1 MVARRSAMNTVLW
14 VCQIALAGVF
24 LYSGVN
30 KALRPVDDLVARGQ
44 TGVEGLPA
52 SLVHAIGASELLGVV
67 GLILPWWSQIV
78 PQLTPI
84 AASCLAVVVLLA
96 TGIHIKRREF
106 GTSMATA
113 TLVALC
119 AFVALG
125 RFRDL

>member
-1 MVARRSAMNTVLW
+1 MNVVLW
-14 VCQIALAGVF
+14 ACQMALAGVF
-24 LYSGVN
+24 LYSGLN
-30 KALRPVDDLVARGQ
+30 KAFRPVDDLVGRGQ

-52 SLVHAIGASELLGVV
+52 SLVHTIGALELLGVV
-67 GLILPWWSQIV
+67 GLVVPWWTQIV

-106 GTSMATA
+106 GTSIATA
-113 TLVALC
+113 TLVALS

-125 RFRDL
+125 RFSNL

>member
-1 MVARRSAMNTVLW
+1 MNTVLW
-14 VCQIALAGVF
+14 VCQIVLAGVF

-30 KALRPVDDLVARGQ
+30 KAFRPVNELVARGQ

-52 SLVHAIGASELLGVV
+52 SLVHTIGALELLGVV
-67 GLILPWWSQIV
+67 GLVVPWWSQIV

-96 TGIHIKRREF
+96 TGIHIKRREL
-106 GTSMATA
+106 GTAIGTA

-119 AFVALG
+119 ALVAMG
-125 RFRDL
+125 RFRNL